1 MINNLKLSKV
11 SSYNEA
17 VELSNL
23 SKVNF
28 FFGSN
33 GSGKSTIA
41 KTISNFEVFPPN
53 NKYSFCSQIG
63 YNRNTEKIFV
73 FDETFVEK
81 NFILSNELEGVF
93 TLNEGNDD
101 IDDEIKELK
110 INTEKLEVYKKI
122 LEERKRKIKLKL
134 NSLNL
139 TLKED
144 CWSERS
150 SFDTFFELDL
160 EYSRNKENHLRKVI
174 DGIEYLPQN
183 FNIKLE
189 ELNNKYKEL
198 YEVKLLKLEKRI
210 SKEIYESIEN
220 LELKIIPL
228 MEEVIDASK
237 DVDIAD
243 LIETLGIRKW
253 VDDGRK
259 FIFEKNESLCPYCQK
274 ETNDEELK
282 NKFKKY
288 FNDNYVKKID
298 EIESLKVEYIELT
311 KSLLDNIFEVSKIY
325 NEKNVTSEVHKELT
339 DLFNDNIKSFEKK
352 IAKSNEII
360 EFFTIDNCQSEIENI
375 NDEIEENNQKIAEL
389 NTNKTTLTDN
399 IWDYLSSNF
408 ANDYKDYKLYEAKTL
423 TTTNKINQTIA
434 DINIAQNNIK
444 TTIDELKEQT
454 VTTDEAVKNINII
467 LKNTG
472 FDSFEIAEKTTF
484 NNISRY
490 YLKRDGIETDVFKTL
505 SEGEKNFIAFLYF
518 YQLVLGTDD
527 REQDVL
533 KRIIVI
539 DDPVSS
545 LDSKVLFILSTL
557 IHKLIEYSQLNKREF
572 KNSNISQVFIL
583 THNIYFYKEVS
594 LNKRPICKDRSH
606 FHVYRHNEFSNI
618 EHKGIDTF
626 ISNDYTLLWKT
637 IKELKDTEN
646 TTFNITLCN
655 NMRRLIESYIN
666 FIGIGHN
673 NWDCLDNINVDDPIY
688 IICSSLISEIN
699 DSSHRVSVF
708 DELYYHRIIN
718 VNPQQIFSAFE
729 LIFRSIGE
737 QHYEMMMN

>member
-1 MINNLKLSKV
+1 
-11 SSYNEA
+11 
-17 VELSNL
+17 
-23 SKVNF
+23 
-28 FFGSN
+28 
-33 GSGKSTIA
+33 
-41 KTISNFEVFPPN
+41 
-53 NKYSFCSQIG
+53 
-63 YNRNTEKIFV
+63 
-73 FDETFVEK
+73 
-81 NFILSNELEGVF
+81 
-93 TLNEGNDD
+93 
-101 IDDEIKELK
+101 
-110 INTEKLEVYKKI
+110 
-122 LEERKRKIKLKL
+122 
-134 NSLNL
+134 
-139 TLKED
+139 
-144 CWSERS
+144 
-150 SFDTFFELDL
+150 
-160 EYSRNKENHLRKVI
+160 
-174 DGIEYLPQN
+174 
-183 FNIKLE
+183 
-189 ELNNKYKEL
+189 
-198 YEVKLLKLEKRI
+198 
-210 SKEIYESIEN
+210 
-220 LELKIIPL
+220 

-259 FIFEKNESLCPYCQK
+259 FVYEKNENLCPYCQK

-298 EIESLKVEYIELT
+298 ELESLKVEYVELT

-325 NEKNVTSEVHKELT
+325 NVKNITSEVYKELT
-339 DLFNDNIKSFEKK
+339 DLFNDNITSFEKK
-352 IAKSNEII
+352 ISKSNEII
-360 EFFTIDNCQSEIENI
+360 EFFTIDNYKNELENI
-375 NDEIEENNQKIAEL
+375 NDDIEENNQKIIEL
-389 NTNKTTLTDN
+389 NTNKTSLNDS
-399 IWDYLSSNF
+399 IWEYLSSRF
-408 ANDYKDYKLYEAKTL
+408 TTEYKDFKLYESKAL
-423 TTTNKINQTIA
+423 TTTSKINQTIVSINTTQI
-434 DINIAQNNIK
+434 DIKTSINI
-444 TTIDELKEQT
+444 LKDQT
-454 VTTDEAVKNINII
+454 VTTDDAVKNINII

-490 YLKRDGIETDVFKTL
+490 YLKRGDIETDVFKTL

-527 REQDVL
+527 REQTIL
-533 KRIIVI
+533 KKIIVI

-606 FHVYRHNEFSNI
+606 FHVYKNNEFSNI

-637 IKELKDTEN
+637 IKELKETEDS
-646 TTFNITLCN
+646 TFNITLCN

-673 NWDCLDNINVDDPIY
+673 NWDCLENINVDDPIY

-708 DELYYHRIIN
+708 DELYYHRIMN
-718 VNPQQIFSAFE
+718 VNPQQIFNAFE

-737 QHYEMMMN
+737 DHYEMMMN